1 MRISDWSS
9 DVCSSDLSF
18 VKAIGQFTQQNLR
31 VLRLSGQITIPR
43 PGANLV
49 EKVINRRCESQR
61 NLHVADGAFKLI
73 SIDGT
78 NGIGGGRLSPE
89 FGSSHDD
96 LLGIVVV
103 RASIGGP
110 SHCLTAS
117 LGQDAR

>member
-61 NLHVADGAFKLI
+61 HLHVADGAFKPI

-78 NGIGGGRLSPE
+78 NGIGGGRQ
-89 FGSSHDD
+89 
-96 LLGIVVV
+96 LGRPACRGRVCQYGEITVV
-103 RASIGGP
+103 RVYLKKQNNHKKRIIY
-110 SHCLTAS
+110 
-117 LGQDAR
+117 